1 VNRPADGIAA
11 LLVENAVRGHPP
23 ARAFAAQG
31 RRGLGI
37 LGVFLVAAMALVRP
51 AAAAEDCLLVTEL
64 KTAQVVAK
72 QGLCASRHSPAS
84 TFKIA
89 LALMGY
95 DSLILKS
102 ATAPVFTTEPGLA
115 EGQGAQKET
124 WAGPQ
129 TPQSWMK
136 NSVVWYS
143 QVLTRKLGAEKF
155 AGYVKAF
162 VYGNENLSGDPGKDN
177 GLIRAWLSSSL
188 QISPREQVDFLRK
201 MLKGELP
208 VSADAVDATIAL
220 LKAPEEPAG
229 YTLYGKTG
237 SGFLQLNDG
246 TLDRTRPL
254 GWFVGWAEKGGRT
267 FVFVRFMSLD
277 FAVDEPLGLRAR
289 RQALMALEPVLR
301 AQDR

>member
-1 VNRPADGIAA
+1 MKGAGGRRTCFLAA
-11 LLVENAVRGHPP
+11 GLMLA
-23 ARAFAAQG
+23 AFAA
-31 RRGLGI
+31 
-37 LGVFLVAAMALVRP
+37 AP
-51 AAAAEDCLLVTEL
+51 AQAAEDCLLVTEL
-64 KTAQVVAK
+64 RSAQVAAK

-95 DSLILKS
+95 DSGILQS

-115 EGQGAQKET
+115 QGEGAQKET

-129 TPQSWMK
+129 TPQAWMK

-162 VYGNENLSGDPGKDN
+162 VYGNENLSGDPGKEN

-208 VSADAVDATIAL
+208 VSADAVDKTAAL
-220 LKAPEEPAG
+220 LRAPEEPAG
-229 YTLYGKTG
+229 YALYGKTG

-246 TLDRTRPL
+246 TLDRTRPF
-254 GWFVGWAEKGGRT
+254 GWFVGWAEKGKKT
-267 FVFVRFMSLD
+267 FVFARFLSLD

-289 RQALMALEPVLR
+289 RQALMALEPVLA